1 MGVSDIYRGIVDVND
16 GVPNLNDG
24 GESPNRALYESADG
38 MSDGVLLVVLD
49 FVRLKNCFS
58 SLYFTS

>member
-1 MGVSDIYRGIVDVND
+1 MGVSYIYRGIVDVND

-24 GESPNRALYESADG
+24 GESPSKALYESADG
-38 MSDGVLLVVLD
+38 VSDGVLLVVLD

-58 SLYFTS
+58 SLYLTS